1 MDLIGKDLED
11 LPLNDQNYKK
21 REQLIKVAY
30 EESSHNGENEKEKND
45 MHIGNGMNWRWNG
58 VMDNMNFYLL
68 ANPFI
73 IGGWKKADTTFFEDV
88 LSEVVPEVIQT
99 GISSLKDGLNLNNKV
114 PTGKEEK
121 TIDVISIIK
130 DKVL

>member
-1 MDLIGKDLED
+1 MED
-11 LPLNDQNYKK
+11 LPLNDQNYEK
-21 REQLIKVAY
+21 RKTLIQVAY
-30 EESSHNGENEKEKND
+30 EESASSGESSKEKND

-58 VMDNMNFYLL
+58 VMDNMTFYML

-73 IGGWKKADTTFFEDV
+73 ISGWKKADTTFFEDV
-88 LSEVVPEVIQT
+88 LSEVVPGVIKT
-99 GISSLKDGLNLNNKV
+99 GTSSLKDGLNLNNKV